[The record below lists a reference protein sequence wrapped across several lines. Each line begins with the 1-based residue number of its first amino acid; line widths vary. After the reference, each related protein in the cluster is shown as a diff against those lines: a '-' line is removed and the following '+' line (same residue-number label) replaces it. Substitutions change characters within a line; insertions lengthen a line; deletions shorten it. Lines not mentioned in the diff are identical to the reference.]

1 MSAEKPRRL
10 GRGLEA
16 LIAGANTA
24 TAPAAAAAPGS
35 DLQRIPLTRI
45 RANPFQPRHE
55 FDPEE
60 LADLEASIKASGLL
74 QPITVRRAGDAYELV
89 AGERRFRAVT
99 NLGWSD
105 VPAIVREYDD
115 QTMLVLALVENLQR
129 ADLNPIDE
137 ARGYKRLTEEF
148 GYSQQQVA
156 DAIGKDRTTVANL
169 IRLLGLPQKIQRMIE
184 MGHLTAGH
192 ARALLSVPDEK
203 RMIDLANEIVA
214 RGLTVRDVEAR
225 TRQGEPKPTAP
236 RTKSGSSPAAEPAID
251 PALRRIQDDLRRHLQ
266 TDVQITLNGP
276 DKGAL
281 RIAFYSSE
289 DFERLLDLILGQQRS
304 DF

>member
-1 MSAEKPRRL
+1 MSVDKPRRL

-16 LIAGANTA
+16 LIAGANTPGA
-24 TAPAAAAAPGS
+24 ASGSAAPAS
-35 DLQRIPLTRI
+35 DLQRVPLGRI
-45 RANPFQPRHE
+45 RANPFQPRRE

-99 NLGWSD
+99 NLGWPD
-105 VPAIVREYDD
+105 VPAIVRDFDD

-129 ADLNPIDE
+129 TDLNPIDE
-137 ARGYKRLTEEF
+137 ARGYKRLTDEF
-148 GYSQQQVA
+148 GYSQQQIA

-169 IRLLGLPQKIQRMIE
+169 VRLLALPQKIQRMLE
-184 MGHLTAGH
+184 LGHLTPGH
-192 ARALLSVPDEK
+192 ARPLLSVGDEK
-203 RMIDLANEIVA
+203 RMLDLANEIVA

-236 RTKSGSSPAAEPAID
+236 RSKPAQAAEPATLD
-251 PALRRIQDDLRRHLQ
+251 PSLRAVQDDLRRHLQ
-266 TDVQITLNGP
+266 TDVQIALNGP
-276 DKGAL
+276 DKGTL
-281 RIAFYSSE
+281 RIAFYSAE
-289 DFERLLDLILGQQRS
+289 DFDRLLDLILGSKRG